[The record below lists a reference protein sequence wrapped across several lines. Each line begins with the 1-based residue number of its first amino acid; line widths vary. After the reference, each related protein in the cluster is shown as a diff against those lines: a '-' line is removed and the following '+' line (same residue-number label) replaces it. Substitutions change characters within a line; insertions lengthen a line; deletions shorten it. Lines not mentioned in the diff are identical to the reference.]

1 MNFATQARLRRRA
14 RTSRLGLAL
23 AMSSLPLFVA
33 VPGAEA
39 KSPGAKYCFHG
50 VCHRVMTLAE
60 TRAAVGKVVHA
71 VTSFYDD
78 CRRDPYNPCGLT
90 SSGEPFRPGET
101 NNAASPLYPDGTVIL
116 VRNPRNGQSA
126 IVRINNAGP
135 YWGNRTL
142 DLSRGAGHKLGLG
155 GVGVARVEVTVLRAP
170 SEKEARYQRN
180 RRYAPMPGHVGT
192 FATLD
197 AARTHAVAALDLPA
211 GTSGGEIA
219 VAHADMTAMPVTPVT
234 YHPIAG
240 AKPDTRRLPVEV
252 VRVSSAAP
260 SEVQIE
266 PIAVSVADEISGASL
281 LVRRAGETTR
291 VIANLDD
298 AAERRLRLAKSA
310 RVEDLALDGAPT
322 LATRSEASWYRNQ
335 KVQVAHVALLKP
347 AGVDASEAGLA
358 LFAALNKMK
367 QAQRG
372 DVEPAHIACI
382 APAIDDRCGGPRR
395 SPGRARGNDLY
406 AMAA

>member
-1 MNFATQARLRRRA
+1 MTFATHAHARRRA
-14 RTSRLGLAL
+14 RASRVGLAF
-23 AMSSLPLFVA
+23 AMSSLPMVA
-33 VPGAEA
+33 VISAAEA

-60 TRAAVGKVVHA
+60 TRAAVGKVVQA

-101 NNAASPLYPDGTVIL
+101 SNAASPLYPDGTVVL
-116 VRNPRNGQSA
+116 VRNPRNGQTA

-170 SEKEARYQRN
+170 SDKEARYQRN
-180 RRYAPMPGHVGT
+180 RRYEPVPGHVGT
-192 FATLD
+192 FASLD
-197 AARTHAVAALDLPA
+197 AARTYAVAALDLPVE
-211 GTSGGEIA
+211 TKGGVVA
-219 VAHADMTAMPVTPVT
+219 VAHADMKTMPVMPVT

-240 AKPDTRRLPVEV
+240 AKPETRRLPVEV
-252 VRVSSAAP
+252 VRISAATP
-260 SEVQIE
+260 SDLRVE
-266 PIAVSVADEISGASL
+266 PIAVGAADEINGASL

-291 VIANLDD
+291 VIADLDRVSD
-298 AAERRLRLAKSA
+298 RRQRFAQTA
-310 RVEDLALDGAPT
+310 RVETLTLDGMPP
-322 LATRSEASWYRNQ
+322 LATHGEASWYRDQ
-335 KVQVAHVALLKP
+335 KARVAHVALLKP
-347 AGVDASEAGLA
+347 AGADAAETRIA
-358 LFAALNKMK
+358 LYAALNKLK
-367 QAQRG
+367 RVARG
-372 DVEPAHIACI
+372 DAEPAHLACI

-406 AMAA
+406 ALAA